1 MKIMIVDDEA
11 GQLELLSGFL
21 KKQGYEVF
29 TAQNGEEAVVTF
41 KKTPIQ
47 LVLLD
52 HRMPDITGDEVLQ
65 RLKEINPMVHAIMIT
80 AYGAVDTA
88 VRAMKLGAD
97 DFLEKPV
104 DLAGLIQKIQEIDER
119 VSVEEDVDAVR
130 EIINDAWL
138 PDGMIAEAPQMKDAI
153 SLARRVAQT
162 PWAAL
167 IRGETGT
174 GKELMARLIHDLS
187 DRKKYPFIVINC
199 ASIPEN
205 LFESEIFGHERGAF
219 TGAVS
224 SKRGKFELAKGGTVF
239 LDEIGEMP
247 IALQPKL
254 LRALQ
259 EGRITRVGAEKDMDI
274 DVRVVAATNRD
285 IKKMTDAGQFREDL
299 YYRLNVFE
307 IEIPPLRQ
315 RKEDI
320 LELIKYFVKKYAR
333 RPVNFSPD
341 ATDLL
346 IKYPYPGNVRE
357 FEHIIQR
364 IVTLIR
370 GDVVRPGDLPDDIK
384 AYQGEDISALTAR
397 LDAVERR
404 MVLAALEQNGW
415 NQTRAAGQLGVSE
428 RVIRYKIQKH
438 GIIRPKQVSV

>member
-1 MKIMIVDDEA
+1 MKIMIVDDEV

-21 KKQGYEVF
+21 KRQGYEIS
-29 TAQNGEEAVVTF
+29 TAQNGEEAIAAF
-41 KKTPIQ
+41 KKTSIQ

-52 HRMPDITGDEVLQ
+52 HRMPGITGDEVLR
-65 RLKEINPMVHAIMIT
+65 RLKEINPMVHTIMIT

-104 DLAGLIQKIQEIDER
+104 DLSMLIQKIQEIDER

-130 EIINDAWL
+130 ETINDTWL
-138 PDGMIAEAPQMKDAI
+138 PDSIIAEAPQMKDAI
-153 SLARRVAQT
+153 SLVRRVAQT

-167 IRGETGT
+167 LRGETGT

-187 DRKKYPFIVINC
+187 DRKSYPFIGINC
-199 ASIPEN
+199 AAIPEN
-205 LFESEIFGHERGAF
+205 LFESELFGHERGAF

-224 SKRGKFELAKGGTVF
+224 LKRGKFELARGGTLF

-259 EGRITRVGAEKDMDI
+259 EGRITRVGAEKDMDM

-285 IKKMTDAGQFREDL
+285 IKQMSEAGQFREDL

-320 LELIKYFVKKYAR
+320 PELIRFFVKKYAQ

-341 ATDLL
+341 AIDLL

-357 FEHIIQR
+357 LEHIIQR

-370 GDVVRPGDLPDDIK
+370 GEVVRPGDLPDDIK
-384 AYQGEDISALTAR
+384 TYQGEDISALTAR

-415 NQTRAAGQLGVSE
+415 NQTRAARQLGVSE

-438 GIIRPKQVSV
+438 GIIKPKQVAV